1 MKYIITLFLLII
13 KYSFHSKTSFLKQ
26 IPLKNNN
33 DEIIDITPYDYP
45 KKTDED
51 SDEYNIVLFS
61 TTDIHGNYF
70 PKNNTLPNKEGI
82 YQTGGLQYM
91 SSFFEV
97 FRTEF
102 GERSMYLDAGD
113 QFQGGLESRISNGS
127 IITDFYN
134 IMGLNSSTLGNHEF
148 DFGLE
153 YLKKRSNESKFEY
166 VIGNILD
173 GEGKNVFLPNNQ
185 VTYKTY
191 QIGKI
196 KAGVIGLIT
205 TATKSTSGSKDIK
218 DFDFLDYRNVIK
230 KYSKKLRAENV
241 DVIILLSHLGA
252 KCPNTSEKYEKYT
265 LNIYNSSYKGLHC
278 SPVEE
283 MEVLLKN
290 LEPNLIDVVVSG
302 HTHDNVHQFIY
313 GYPVISSVNNG
324 KYFNAMYLYFD
335 KNKDGKYIFNVNKTI
350 IEGPIPAC
358 EKVFK
363 ENKRCEIFEDENMT
377 SYDLNNYKFHNVTI
391 EKNDKLKN
399 LTQFWWDQYQEYVQQ
414 ILCYLKGNFEKDNY
428 KEYALG
434 NFFCDFLRDI
444 TGADISIYN
453 GGGFR
458 TNWKEG
464 NISVA
469 NIYEM
474 SPFDNTIVT
483 FSMTGDELLTMLKQ
497 TEESTTYGLYPVSGV
512 KLQILQSSYSKKLI
526 SAKLF
531 DGINEIEIEKNKTY
545 KIASNNFLLN
555 GGDDF
560 AKVMKWYKIKDFI
573 DYGDTRENLIT
584 YLKNIQYID
593 SKNYIDSLNPR
604 ILIIGQ
610 NFLRNLID
618 KILKYFY

>member
-13 KYSFHSKTSFLKQ
+13 KNSFLSKTSFLKQ

-33 DEIIDITPYDYP
+33 NEIIDITPYDYP

-51 SDEYNIVLFS
+51 SDEYNIVLFG

-70 PKNNTLPNKEGI
+70 PKNNSMPNKQGT
-82 YQTGGLQYM
+82 YLTGGLEYM
-91 SSFFEV
+91 ASFFDIL
-97 FRTEF
+97 RNDF

-127 IITDFYN
+127 IMTEFYN
-134 IMGLNSSTLGNHEF
+134 IMNLNSSTLGNHEF

-166 VIGNILD
+166 VIGNIKD
-173 GEGKNVFLPNNQ
+173 SKGNDTFLPRNQ

-205 TATKSTSGSKDIK
+205 TATKSTSGNKDIK
-218 DFDFLDYRNVIK
+218 DFDFLDYRNIIK
-230 KYSKKLRAENV
+230 KYSDKLRKENV
-241 DVIILLSHLGA
+241 DVIILLSHFGA
-252 KCPNTSEKYEKYT
+252 KCPNISEVYEKYT
-265 LNIYNSSYKGLHC
+265 LNLYNSSYKGLHC
-278 SPVEE
+278 NPNEE
-283 MEVLLKN
+283 ISVLLKN
-290 LEPNLIDVVVSG
+290 LEPNLIDVVISG
-302 HTHDNVHQFIY
+302 HTHDNVHQFIH
-313 GYPVISSVNNG
+313 GYPVMSSVNNG

-363 ENKRCEIFEDENMT
+363 DNKRCEIFEAENMS
-377 SYDLNNYKFHNVTI
+377 SYEINNYKFHNVTI
-391 EKNDKLKN
+391 FKNEKLLN
-399 LTQFWWDQYQEYVQQ
+399 LSKEWWDKYQEYVNQ
-414 ILCYLKGNFEKDNY
+414 IICYLKGTFEKDNY

-434 NFFCDFLRDI
+434 NFFCDFLRDV
-444 TGADISIYN
+444 TGADVAIYN

-458 TNWKEG
+458 TKWVEG

-474 SPFDNTIVT
+474 SPFDNKIVT

-497 TEESTTYGLYPVSGV
+497 TEESIIYGLYPVSGV
-512 KLQILQSSYSKKLI
+512 KLQILQNYYSKTLI

-531 DGINEIEIEKNKTY
+531 DGVNEIEIEKNKTY
-545 KIASNNFLLN
+545 KIVSNDFLLN

-560 AKVMKWYKIKDFI
+560 AKVMKWYKIKDFV
-573 DYGDTRENLIT
+573 DYDDTRVNLIN
-584 YLKNIQYID
+584 YLQNVQYID
-593 SKNYIDSLNPR
+593 SNNYIDESNPR
-604 ILIIGQ
+604 ILIIKP
-610 NFLRNLID
+610 NFLRSLID
-618 KILKYFY
+618 KILKIFN